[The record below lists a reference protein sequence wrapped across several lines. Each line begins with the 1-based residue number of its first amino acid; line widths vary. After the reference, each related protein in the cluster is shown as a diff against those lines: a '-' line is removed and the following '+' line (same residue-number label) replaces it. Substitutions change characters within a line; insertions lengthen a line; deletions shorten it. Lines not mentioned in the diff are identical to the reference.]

1 MQEIKDIRADLS
13 SQDSLTSEN
22 LDTTES
28 VDIQPDINLNVSFNH
43 VFSVNDAINSLPP
56 QPACDILLSNYFNS
70 RYMIL
75 GRQKPTLTDMT
86 LS

>member
-1 MQEIKDIRADLS
+1 MSIMQEIKDIRADLS
-13 SQDSLTSEN
+13 SHDSLPSEN

-43 VFSVNDAINSLPP
+43 VLSVNDAINSLPP
-56 QPACDILLSNYFNS
+56 QPACDTLLSNYFNS

-75 GRQKPTLTDMT
+75 GMQYIHAN
-86 LS
+86 

>member
-13 SQDSLTSEN
+13 SQDSLPSEN
-22 LDTTES
+22 LDIAES
-28 VDIQPDINLNVSFNH
+28 VDIRPDINLNVSFNH
-43 VFSVNDAINSLPP
+43 VLSVNDAINSLPP

-75 GRQKPTLTDMT
+75 GMQKTTLTDTT